1 MNADILVVGAHP
13 DDIEIGIGGAVC
25 KFCRAGYRVV
35 LLDLT
40 RGESGTRG
48 SVEER
53 AREAARAADILGVC
67 VRENAGL
74 PDGGLANIP
83 EQRKVV
89 AEYIRKYTPR
99 IILAPMNQDRHP
111 DHNAAHELVRDANHL
126 AGVGGLESEYPRFR
140 SKWVYYYRVYVDAD
154 TPHLVI
160 DISNEFETKMEALR
174 AYQSQFYNPNYVGQT
189 TYISTPEFW
198 EAIRARAVLLG
209 ARIQAK
215 YAEGIF
221 VGEPVAVT
229 LLPGLEK
236 PK

>member
-1 MNADILVVGAHP
+1 MSADILVVGAHP

-40 RGESGTRG
+40 RGELGTRG

-53 AREAARAADILGVC
+53 AREASRAAEILGVAE
-67 VRENAGL
+67 RENAGL
-74 PDGGLANIP
+74 PDGGLSNVV

-89 AEYIRKYTPR
+89 AEFIRKHSPR
-99 IILAPMNQDRHP
+99 IILAPMSNDRHP

-126 AGVGGLESEYPRFR
+126 AGIGGLESKYPRYR
-140 SKWVYYYRVYVDAD
+140 SKWVYYYRVYVDAG

-174 AYQSQFYNPNYVGQT
+174 AYQSQFYNPNYVGES
-189 TYISTPEFW
+189 TYISTPGFW

-209 ARIQAK
+209 ARIEAR

-221 VGEPVAVT
+221 IGDSVAVT
-229 LLPGLEK
+229 LLPGLENLK
-236 PK
+236 